1 MNEKILLRIRSL
13 RYLIY
18 TISEETILPVNNFL
32 EKYIE
37 GKKSG

>member
-1 MNEKILLRIRSL
+1 MNEKTLLRIRSL

-18 TISEETILPVNNFL
+18 TVSEEMILIVNNFL

-37 GKKSG
+37 GKKGG